1 LGEKIIRTFFFLYE
15 CFLHSIIYRVILE
28 MINRENG
35 GLYELFII
43 LNFVLFYVYMQKGV
57 YCDYEGQF
65 LVFLVFKTKAL

>member
-1 LGEKIIRTFFFLYE
+1 
-15 CFLHSIIYRVILE
+15 